1 LRKWL
6 ICLVNLSAKWYGFQ
20 WRTIDKCK
28 TENRLPKH
36 EFIFL
41 NFYNSF
47 DWVLLLHHIF
57 PRSLDPI
64 WISLTQLL
72 FACIQQHYNLLYF
85 NYSQGL
91 VISKPKEG
99 YFFYYSK
106 IQHFYSI
113 RLMILSV
120 SIYKAFWF
128 SKVKWKA
135 LATTFLQSDKL
146 KLKFQP
152 IEFQMSKFRLERE
165 LAKWPMCQQDSKC

>member
-1 LRKWL
+1 MS
-6 ICLVNLSAKWYGFQ
+6 VVVTS
-20 WRTIDKCK
+20 
-28 TENRLPKH
+28 
-36 EFIFL
+36 
-41 NFYNSF
+41 
-47 DWVLLLHHIF
+47 HIF

-113 RLMILSV
+113 RLMILSGL
-120 SIYKAFWF
+120 
-128 SKVKWKA
+128 VK
-135 LATTFLQSDKL
+135 LNERHSQ
-146 KLKFQP
+146 QP
-152 IEFQMSKFRLERE
+152 SCNQISWSWSFNRSN
-165 LAKWPMCQQDSKC
+165 SKCPNLDSNENWLNGQCVSKTASVRERNNILSWFVVRLGF